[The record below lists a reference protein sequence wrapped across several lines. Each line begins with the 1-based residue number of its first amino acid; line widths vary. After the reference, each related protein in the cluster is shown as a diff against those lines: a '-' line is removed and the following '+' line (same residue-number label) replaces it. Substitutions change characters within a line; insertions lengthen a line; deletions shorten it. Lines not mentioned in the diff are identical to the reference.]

1 MKWLLLLTSLVLL
14 GVTASAKPQ
23 GEDRSDPELVN
34 MYIWLDCEA
43 MDYSAG
49 AMLLELNRLSKRYIK
64 CIALQDTGALGNPF
78 FGLHCIFTKQTWDFR
93 YTHFASLQVAHEL
106 MCNEEGRKEKEYE
119 IEF

>member
-1 MKWLLLLTSLVLL
+1 MKWLLLLASVVLFS
-14 GVTASAKPQ
+14 TAAHAKIEP
-23 GEDRSDPELVN
+23 DLSDPELVN

-49 AMLLELNRLSKRYIK
+49 VMLLELNRLSKRYIK

-78 FGLHCIFTKQTWDFR
+78 FGLHCVFTEQTWDFR